1 MELSVFHLAINVTD
15 LSLAREFYGELIGAE
30 EGRSTENWVD
40 FNFFGHQLSLHLGT
54 PLISELTGK
63 VDDTLVPMPHF
74 GLVLPLP
81 AWEGIAN
88 RLVDKGVDFVLPPSV
103 RFMGKESEQYT
114 LFLLDPFGNPLELK
128 SFKDMNRLFVS

>member
-1 MELSVFHLAINVTD
+1 MDLCVFHLAINVTD

-54 PLISELTGK
+54 PLVSELTGN

-81 AWEGIAN
+81 AWKSIAS
-88 RLVDKGVDFVLPPSV
+88 RLTDEKVDFILPPSV
-103 RFMGKESEQYT
+103 RYKGKKSEQYT

-128 SFKDMNRLFVS
+128 SFKDMNRLFAS